1 MYVRIIAYIFN
12 YIVSMISESKDSIK
26 ILVVDD
32 EPSIL
37 EIITFMLENEGYIVT
52 NAATGMTAL
61 EKVLTFKPNL
71 ILLDVMLPKMDGIE
85 VARRLR
91 SNFRTR
97 HIPIIMVSAKR
108 DIEDKIIGM
117 EIGADDYVTK
127 PFSRDELLA
136 RVKMVLRRTK
146 EQLERNALTG
156 LPGNIFVEM
165 EIRKL
170 MEHKKKFSMFYLD
183 MDNFKPFNDYYGYD
197 QGDKGIIL
205 LSNILLD
212 VIEEFGSHEDIVGHI
227 GGDDFVILT
236 FAPDVDI
243 LAGEMVDRFYKKSQ
257 ELFPKEDRV
266 RGYFVTEDRQ
276 HKKSTFKTVLTIS
289 VVIIEDVDERF
300 SSYAHL
306 VDSAMELKKYAKSLG
321 GNRFVK
327 ERRIEKRE

>member
-1 MYVRIIAYIFN
+1 MIFD
-12 YIVSMISESKDSIK
+12 SKDNIK

-37 EIITFMLENEGYIVT
+37 EIITFMLENEGYIVS
-52 NAATGMTAL
+52 NAATGFTAL

-85 VARRLR
+85 VARRLK

-146 EQLERNALTG
+146 EQLERNALTS
-156 LPGNIFVEM
+156 LPGNIFI
-165 EIRKL
+165 EIEIKKL
-170 MEHKKKFSMFYLD
+170 IEQKKRFSMFYLD
-183 MDNFKPFNDYYGYD
+183 MDNFKPFNDYYGYVE
-197 QGDKGIIL
+197 GDKAIIL
-205 LSNILLD
+205 LGNVLLD
-212 VIEEFGSHEDIVGHI
+212 VIEEFGSSEDIVGHI
-227 GGDDFVILT
+227 GGDDFVVLT
-236 FAPDVDI
+236 FTEDVDI
-243 LAGEMVDRFYKKSQ
+243 LAGEMVSRFYEKSKG
-257 ELFPKEDRV
+257 LFPEEDMA

-276 HKKSTFKTVLTIS
+276 HKKSSFRTVLTIS
-289 VVIIEDVDERF
+289 VVIIEDVNGRF
-300 SSYAHL
+300 TNYAQL

-327 ERRIEKRE
+327 ERRSETRI

>member
-1 MYVRIIAYIFN
+1 MYDKIITHILDC
-12 YIVSMISESKDSIK
+12 ITSMTVDSKDSVK

-85 VARRLR
+85 VAKRLR

-127 PFSRDELLA
+127 PFSREELLA

-156 LPGNIFVEM
+156 LPGNIFIEM

-170 MEHKKKFSMFYLD
+170 MEQKKKFNMFYLD

-197 QGDKGIIL
+197 QGDKAIIL

-212 VIEEFGSHEDIVGHI
+212 VVEEFGSSDDIVGHI

-236 FAPDVDI
+236 FTANVDN
-243 LAGEMVDRFYKKSQ
+243 LADEMVDRFFEKSQ
-257 ELFPKEDRV
+257 GLFPKEDKV

-276 HKKSTFKTVLTIS
+276 HKKSSFKTRLTIS
-289 VVIIEDVDERF
+289 LVIIEDINGRF
-300 SSYAHL
+300 TSYAQL
-306 VDSAMELKKYAKSLG
+306 VDSAMELKKYSKSLG

-327 ERRIEKRE
+327 ERRSESRE